1 MIDALPPLDRRRVL
15 GLLASL
21 PVLGWA
27 GRSHAAPPGTASNP
41 AMAPVPATPFPDDI
55 VVMVAGQDGANMER
69 WSRILLPSLTQALP
83 PGTKIRLALAGA
95 ADGVTCA
102 NQFEARTAP
111 DGTSLMLVPGAAPL
125 SWLVGD
131 TRAQFDPGHWVPV
144 LAGMTPAVVAM
155 RGGAAA
161 LEPGRRL
168 RVAVSSP
175 AGPELAALLA
185 LDMLG
190 AQPVAVP
197 EPTDD
202 AAVRAALAK
211 GSIDTVLLH
220 GRNVPERARALAAL
234 GAPAAF
240 TLGTL
245 DDTGARVRDPAF
257 PNLPHFAELHSTLR
271 STPPR
276 GPLYD
281 AWRAV
286 AAATQLEF
294 ALVLPQLTPAA
305 MVALWRHAAI
315 EAAGALDL
323 QQAATAQSVRALGN
337 SIGTANVSAVT
348 AETSALLELRRW
360 LAARFDWRPS

>member
-27 GRSHAAPPGTASNP
+27 GRSHAGPAPNP
-41 AMAPVPATPFPDDI
+41 ALTPVPATPFPDDI
-55 VVMVAGQDGANMER
+55 AVMVAGQEGASMER

-83 PGTKIRLALAGA
+83 PGTKLRPVLAGA

-111 DGTSLMLVPGAAPL
+111 DGASLMLVPGAAAL

-131 TRAQFDPGHWVPV
+131 TRAQFGPGHWVPV
-144 LAGMTPAVVAM
+144 LAGTTPAVVAM

-161 LEPGRRL
+161 LVPGSKL
-168 RVAVSSP
+168 RVAVGSP

-190 AQPVAVP
+190 AQPVAVAGP
-197 EPTDD
+197 MDEE
-202 AAVRAALAK
+202 AARAALAK
-211 GSIDTVLLH
+211 DSVDAVLLH
-220 GRNVPERARALAAL
+220 GRRVPEQVQTLAAL
-234 GAPAAF
+234 GAPAVF

-245 DDTGARVRDPAF
+245 DDSGARVRDPAF
-257 PNLPHFAELHSTLR
+257 PDLPHFAELHATLR
-271 STPPR
+271 GAPPR

-286 AAATQLEF
+286 AAAVQLEF

-305 MVALWRHAAI
+305 MVALWRHAATA
-315 EAAGALDL
+315 AAGALDL
-323 QQAATAQSVRALGN
+323 QQAAAALSVRALGN
-337 SIGTANVSAVT
+337 SIGTANISAVT

-360 LAARFDWRPS
+360 LATRFDWRPS

>member
-1 MIDALPPLDRRRVL
+1 MIDALPPPDRRRVL

-27 GRSHAAPPGTASNP
+27 GRSHAAPAPGP
-41 AMAPVPATPFPDDI
+41 AMAPIPATPFPDDI
-55 VVMVAGQDGANMER
+55 AVMVAGQEGSGMER
-69 WSRILLPSLTQALP
+69 WSRILLPSLAQALP
-83 PGTKIRLALAGA
+83 QGTKLRPVLAGA

-102 NQFEARTAP
+102 NQFEAGTAP
-111 DGTSLMLVPGAAPL
+111 DGASLLLVPGATAL

-131 TRAQFDPGHWVPV
+131 TRAQFDPSHWVPV
-144 LAGMTPAVVAM
+144 LAGITPAVVAM

-161 LEPGRRL
+161 LMPGSKI
-168 RVAVSSP
+168 RVAVGSP

-190 AQPVAVP
+190 AQPVVVAL
-197 EPTDD
+197 TMDD
-202 AAVRAALAK
+202 AAIRAALAK
-211 GSIDTVLLH
+211 GSVDAVLLRGH
-220 GRNVPERARALAAL
+220 KVPEQAQTLAAL

-245 DDTGARVRDPAF
+245 DATGARVRDPAF
-257 PNLPHFAELHSTLR
+257 PDLPHFAELHATLR
-271 STPPR
+271 SAAPR

-286 AAATQLEF
+286 AAAIQLEF
-294 ALVLPQLTPAA
+294 ALALPQLTPAA
-305 MVALWRHAAI
+305 MVALWRHAAS

-323 QQAATAQSVRALGN
+323 QQAATELSMRALGN
-337 SIGTANVSAVT
+337 SIGTANISAVT

-360 LAARFDWRPS
+360 LAMRFDWRPS